1 MMAKLTKMRE
11 KFMSKEKDNT
21 GFTLVELIVVI
32 VILAILV
39 GVTIGGVYGYV
50 AKSRTNTDINNA
62 SAIESALQVITTSKD
77 AKGTANKTDEPFT
90 IDNSTAAKTSD
101 DVATAL
107 GISSADGKKKV
118 KEILPD
124 GIPVSKSGSTLKG
137 KYSTDAQGRFTSI
150 SLKAYTTGAG
160 STELKAEE

>member
-1 MMAKLTKMRE
+1 MMAKLTEIRE
-11 KFMSKEKDNT
+11 KLISKKKDNK

-77 AKGTANKTDEPFT
+77 ATGTLNATDTAFT
-90 IDNSTAAKTSD
+90 IDNSAAAKTSA
-101 DVATAL
+101 DVASAL
-107 GISSADGKKKV
+107 GITSEDGIKKV

-124 GIPVSKSGSTLKG
+124 GVPMSKDKSKLVG
-137 KYSTDAQGRFTSI
+137 KYSTDNQGHFTSI
-150 SLKAYTTGAG
+150 SLKAVDSTGSAL
-160 STELKAEE
+160 EAKE

>member
-1 MMAKLTKMRE
+1 MMAKLTEMRE
-11 KFMSKEKDNT
+11 KLISKKKDNK

-77 AKGTANKTDEPFT
+77 AIGAANKTDEAFE
-90 IDNSTAAKTSD
+90 IDNSTAAITSD
-101 DVATAL
+101 TVATKL
-107 GISSADGKKKV
+107 GITDTNGVKKV

-124 GIPVSKSGSTLKG
+124 GIPMSKNKSKLSG
-137 KYSTDAQGRFTSI
+137 KYSTDAQGHFTSI
-150 SLKAYTTGAG
+150 SLKAVDSTGSAL
-160 STELKAEE
+160 EAQE